1 MKDKE
6 VSSLDIYR
14 SMEKSISEKLEKL
27 SSKIERNKEKLNGP
41 GKVGFVDRLT
51 MNSEN
56 KSHEEEIRRLT
67 ELSKAMS
74 NLKFSESSKY
84 KLPEVVTSSLDDISS
99 LLTAEET
106 AELRNVVNSSL
117 RSANKEKKDNIK
129 NASLEVQ
136 KILGK
141 LGLSDKAFLVYDG
154 LDYKKSI
161 SFEVATKEMEKE
173 LLSDLTPEYTPINI
187 NKSEVSLD
195 SGESVLI
202 SKIEEMISK
211 RELEPTKSINNI
223 VANIV
228 EIKEAMLT
236 REKANRITLK
246 ISNAMT
252 ELNKITEIDITM
264 IKNFLSKIQNKY
276 QKELDK
282 ANKFISKFDFSNI
295 KELIEAKDAKENK
308 ENEKEN
314 RITTYEN
321 LAYELEKALA
331 ETPDDLQNINEIK
344 AAMQDFARK
353 FDIPENELDLARNNG
368 KAKYQSEV
376 KAQKAKVESAKAK
389 IEYED
394 ELRRTVMAE
403 IREEAIREL
412 ETSKAFEDSSFEEKN
427 GDVYAEP
434 INRETMIKRKMDELM
449 KLAEMTPIE
458 RGLYDLK
465 KQGRIKNDATVEDLT
480 PQQLNDIRIGYS
492 DNTYSFM
499 ADYKDWKARETVKPK
514 ADTIYKEYIKY
525 RTSLKNKNDFLS
537 FADYAKQIHK
547 IENMS
552 DIMVDENLKEEMRE
566 TLQEQGGRN
575 R

>member
-1 MKDKE
+1 
-6 VSSLDIYR
+6 
-14 SMEKSISEKLEKL
+14 
-27 SSKIERNKEKLNGP
+27 
-41 GKVGFVDRLT
+41 
-51 MNSEN
+51 
-56 KSHEEEIRRLT
+56 
-67 ELSKAMS
+67 
-74 NLKFSESSKY
+74 
-84 KLPEVVTSSLDDISS
+84 
-99 LLTAEET
+99 
-106 AELRNVVNSSL
+106 
-117 RSANKEKKDNIK
+117 
-129 NASLEVQ
+129 
-136 KILGK
+136 
-141 LGLSDKAFLVYDG
+141 
-154 LDYKKSI
+154 
-161 SFEVATKEMEKE
+161 MEKE

-223 VANIV
+223 VANIA

-264 IKNFLSKIQNKY
+264 IKTFLSKIQNKY

-295 KELIEAKDAKENK
+295 KEQIEAKDAKENK

-368 KAKYQSEV
+368 KAKYQSEA

-394 ELRRTVMAE
+394 
-403 IREEAIREL
+403 
-412 ETSKAFEDSSFEEKN
+412 
-427 GDVYAEP
+427 
-434 INRETMIKRKMDELM
+434 
-449 KLAEMTPIE
+449 
-458 RGLYDLK
+458 
-465 KQGRIKNDATVEDLT
+465 
-480 PQQLNDIRIGYS
+480 
-492 DNTYSFM
+492 
-499 ADYKDWKARETVKPK
+499 
-514 ADTIYKEYIKY
+514 
-525 RTSLKNKNDFLS
+525 
-537 FADYAKQIHK
+537 
-547 IENMS
+547 
-552 DIMVDENLKEEMRE
+552 
-566 TLQEQGGRN
+566 
-575 R
+575 

>member
-1 MKDKE
+1 MKDTE
-6 VSSLDIYR
+6 VSSLAIYR

-74 NLKFSESSKY
+74 NLKFSESNKY

-117 RSANKEKKDNIK
+117 RSANKAKKDNIK

-161 SFEVATKEMEKE
+161 SFEVAIKEMEKE

-223 VANIV
+223 VANIA

-264 IKNFLSKIQNKY
+264 IKTFLSKIQNKY

-295 KELIEAKDAKENK
+295 KEQIEAKDAKENK

-368 KAKYQSEV
+368 KAKYQSES

-412 ETSKAFEDSSFEEKN
+412 ETSKAFEDSSFEERN

-492 DNTYSFM
+492 DNAYSFM

-525 RTSLKNKNDFLS
+525 RTSLKNKNEFLS
-537 FADYAKQIHK
+537 FSDYAKQIHK

-566 TLQEQGGRN
+566 TLQEQGGRS

>member
-41 GKVGFVDRLT
+41 GKVGFVDKLT

-223 VANIV
+223 VTNIT

-252 ELNKITEIDITM
+252 ELNKITEINITM
-264 IKNFLSKIQNKY
+264 IKTFLSKIQNKY

-295 KELIEAKDAKENK
+295 KEQIEAKDAKENK

-368 KAKYQSEV
+368 KAKYQSEA

-412 ETSKAFEDSSFEEKN
+412 ETSKAFEDSSFEERN

-434 INRETMIKRKMDELM
+434 INRETMIQRKIDELM

-492 DNTYSFM
+492 DNAYSFM

-525 RTSLKNKNDFLS
+525 RTSLKNKNEFLS
-537 FADYAKQIHK
+537 FSDYAKQIHK

-566 TLQEQGGRN
+566 TLQEQGGRS

>member
-1 MKDKE
+1 MKDTE

-74 NLKFSESSKY
+74 NLKFSESNKY

-117 RSANKEKKDNIK
+117 RSANKAKKDNIK

-173 LLSDLTPEYTPINI
+173 LLSDLTPEYIPINI

-223 VANIV
+223 VANIA

-236 REKANRITLK
+236 RKKANRITLK

-264 IKNFLSKIQNKY
+264 IKTFLSKIQNKY

-295 KELIEAKDAKENK
+295 KEQIEAKDAKKNK

-368 KAKYQSEV
+368 KAKYQSEA

-412 ETSKAFEDSSFEEKN
+412 ETSKAFEDSSFEERN

-434 INRETMIKRKMDELM
+434 INRETMIKRKIDELM

-492 DNTYSFM
+492 DNAYSFM

-525 RTSLKNKNDFLS
+525 RTSLKNKNEFLS
-537 FADYAKQIHK
+537 FSDYAKQIHK

-566 TLQEQGGRN
+566 TLQEQGGRS

>member
-1 MKDKE
+1 MKDTE

-74 NLKFSESSKY
+74 NLKFSESNKY

-117 RSANKEKKDNIK
+117 RSANKAKKDNIK

-223 VANIV
+223 VANIA

-264 IKNFLSKIQNKY
+264 IKTFLSKIQNKY

-295 KELIEAKDAKENK
+295 KEQIEAKDAKKNK

-344 AAMQDFARK
+344 SAMQDFARK

-412 ETSKAFEDSSFEEKN
+412 ETSKAFEDSSFEERN

-492 DNTYSFM
+492 DNAYSFM

-525 RTSLKNKNDFLS
+525 RTSLKNKNEFLS
-537 FADYAKQIHK
+537 FSDYAKQIHK

-566 TLQEQGGRN
+566 TLQEQGGRS

>member
-74 NLKFSESSKY
+74 NLKFSESNKY

-117 RSANKEKKDNIK
+117 RSANKAKKDNIK

-173 LLSDLTPEYTPINI
+173 LLSDLTPEYIPINI

-223 VANIV
+223 VANIA

-236 REKANRITLK
+236 RKKANRITLK

-264 IKNFLSKIQNKY
+264 IKTFLSKIQNKY

-295 KELIEAKDAKENK
+295 KEQIEAKDAKKNK

-368 KAKYQSEV
+368 KAKYQSEA

-412 ETSKAFEDSSFEEKN
+412 ETSKAFEDSSFEERN

-492 DNTYSFM
+492 DNAYSFM

-525 RTSLKNKNDFLS
+525 RTSLKNKNEFLS
-537 FADYAKQIHK
+537 FSDYAKQIHK

-566 TLQEQGGRN
+566 TLQEQGGRS

>member
-1 MKDKE
+1 MKDTE
-6 VSSLDIYR
+6 VSSLAIYR

-74 NLKFSESSKY
+74 NLKFSESNKY

-117 RSANKEKKDNIK
+117 RSANKAKKDNIK

-173 LLSDLTPEYTPINI
+173 LLSDLTPEYIPINI

-223 VANIV
+223 VANIA

-264 IKNFLSKIQNKY
+264 IKTFLSKIQNKY

-295 KELIEAKDAKENK
+295 KEQIEAKDAKKNK

-368 KAKYQSEV
+368 KAKYQSEA

-412 ETSKAFEDSSFEEKN
+412 ETSKAFEDSSFEERN

-492 DNTYSFM
+492 DNAYSFM

-525 RTSLKNKNDFLS
+525 RTSLKNKNEFLS
-537 FADYAKQIHK
+537 FSDYAKQIHK

-566 TLQEQGGRN
+566 TLQEQGGRS

>member
-41 GKVGFVDRLT
+41 GKVGFVDRLS

-56 KSHEEEIRRLT
+56 KSHEEEIRKLT

-99 LLTAEET
+99 LLTVEET
-106 AELRNVVNSSL
+106 AELRNAVNSSL
-117 RSANKEKKDNIK
+117 RSANKEKKDNVR

-187 NKSEVSLD
+187 NKSEVFLNS
-195 SGESVLI
+195 SESILI
-202 SKIEEMISK
+202 SRIEEMISK

-223 VANIV
+223 VTNIA

-264 IKNFLSKIQNKY
+264 IKTFLSKIQNKY

-295 KELIEAKDAKENK
+295 KEQIEAKDAKKNK

-331 ETPDDLQNINEIK
+331 ETPDDLQKINEIK

-368 KAKYQSEV
+368 KAKYQSEA

-412 ETSKAFEDSSFEEKN
+412 ESSKAFEDSSFEARN

-434 INRETMIKRKMDELM
+434 INREAMIQRKMDELM

-480 PQQLNDIRIGYS
+480 SQQLNDIRIGYS
-492 DNTYSFM
+492 DNAYSFM
-499 ADYKDWKARETVKPK
+499 ADYKDWKARETAKPK

-537 FADYAKQIHK
+537 FTDYAKQMHK

-552 DIMVDENLKEEMRE
+552 DTMVDESLKEEMRE
-566 TLQEQGGRN
+566 TLQEQGGRS

>member
-1 MKDKE
+1 MKDTE

-56 KSHEEEIRRLT
+56 KSHEEEIRKLT

-84 KLPEVVTSSLDDISS
+84 KLPEVVTSNLDDISS

-106 AELRNVVNSSL
+106 AELRNAVNSSL

-173 LLSDLTPEYTPINI
+173 LLSDLTPEYTPINT

-195 SGESVLI
+195 SSESILI

-211 RELEPTKSINNI
+211 RELEPTKSVDNI
-223 VANIV
+223 VANIA

-264 IKNFLSKIQNKY
+264 IKTFLSKIQNKY

-295 KELIEAKDAKENK
+295 KEQIEAKDAKENK

-353 FDIPENELDLARNNG
+353 FDIPGNELDLARNNG
-368 KAKYQSEV
+368 KAKYQSEA

-412 ETSKAFEDSSFEEKN
+412 ETSKAFEDSSFEERN

-492 DNTYSFM
+492 DNAYSFM

-525 RTSLKNKNDFLS
+525 RTSLKNKNEFLS
-537 FADYAKQIHK
+537 FSDYAKQIHK

-566 TLQEQGGRN
+566 TLQEQGGRS

>member
-1 MKDKE
+1 MLSFANPLDSFDLN
-6 VSSLDIYR
+6 SSILLPQR
-14 SMEKSISEKLEKL
+14 K
-27 SSKIERNKEKLNGP
+27 KEKLNGP

-74 NLKFSESSKY
+74 NLKFSESNKY

-117 RSANKEKKDNIK
+117 RSANKAKKDNIK

-173 LLSDLTPEYTPINI
+173 LLSDLTPEYIPINI

-223 VANIV
+223 VANIA

-236 REKANRITLK
+236 RKKANRITLK

-264 IKNFLSKIQNKY
+264 IKTFLSKIQNKY

-295 KELIEAKDAKENK
+295 KEQIEAKDAKKNK
-308 ENEKEN
+308 ENGIFIETARRCKGMWLYRNDGTAVKASIPTHQGNRLIGEITNSSNLYNDIMSSYCWYFVRVFTKNNGEKE
-314 RITTYEN
+314 
-321 LAYELEKALA
+321 
-331 ETPDDLQNINEIK
+331 
-344 AAMQDFARK
+344 
-353 FDIPENELDLARNNG
+353 
-368 KAKYQSEV
+368 
-376 KAQKAKVESAKAK
+376 
-389 IEYED
+389 EY
-394 ELRRTVMAE
+394 
-403 IREEAIREL
+403 
-412 ETSKAFEDSSFEEKN
+412 N
-427 GDVYAEP
+427 
-434 INRETMIKRKMDELM
+434 
-449 KLAEMTPIE
+449 
-458 RGLYDLK
+458 
-465 KQGRIKNDATVEDLT
+465 
-480 PQQLNDIRIGYS
+480 
-492 DNTYSFM
+492 
-499 ADYKDWKARETVKPK
+499 
-514 ADTIYKEYIKY
+514 IYKK
-525 RTSLKNKNDFLS
+525 
-537 FADYAKQIHK
+537 
-547 IENMS
+547 
-552 DIMVDENLKEEMRE
+552 
-566 TLQEQGGRN
+566 
-575 R
+575 

>member
-1 MKDKE
+1 MKDTE

-14 SMEKSISEKLEKL
+14 SMEKSISEKLEKS

-74 NLKFSESSKY
+74 NLKFSESNKY

-117 RSANKEKKDNIK
+117 RSANKAKKDNIK

-161 SFEVATKEMEKE
+161 SFEVATNEMEKE
-173 LLSDLTPEYTPINI
+173 LLSDLTPEYIPINI

-223 VANIV
+223 VANIA

-236 REKANRITLK
+236 RKKANRITLK

-264 IKNFLSKIQNKY
+264 IKTFLSKIQNKY

-295 KELIEAKDAKENK
+295 KEQIEAKDAKKNK

-368 KAKYQSEV
+368 KAKYQSEA

-412 ETSKAFEDSSFEEKN
+412 ETSKAFEDSSFEERN

-492 DNTYSFM
+492 DNAYSFM
-499 ADYKDWKARETVKPK
+499 ADYKDWKARETVKAK

-525 RTSLKNKNDFLS
+525 RTSLKNKNEFLS
-537 FADYAKQIHK
+537 FSDYAKQIHK

-566 TLQEQGGRN
+566 TLQEQGGRS

>member
-1 MKDKE
+1 MKDTE
-6 VSSLDIYR
+6 VSSLAIYR

-74 NLKFSESSKY
+74 NLKFSESNKY

-117 RSANKEKKDNIK
+117 RSANKAKKDNIK

-173 LLSDLTPEYTPINI
+173 LLSDLTPEYIPINI

-223 VANIV
+223 VANIA

-236 REKANRITLK
+236 RKKANRITLK

-264 IKNFLSKIQNKY
+264 IKTFLSKIQNKY

-295 KELIEAKDAKENK
+295 KEQIEAKNAKKNK

-368 KAKYQSEV
+368 KAKYQSEA

-412 ETSKAFEDSSFEEKN
+412 ETSKAFEDSSFEARN

-434 INRETMIKRKMDELM
+434 INRETMIQRKMDELM

-492 DNTYSFM
+492 DNAYSFM

-525 RTSLKNKNDFLS
+525 RTSLKNKNEFLS
-537 FADYAKQIHK
+537 FSDYAKQIHK

-566 TLQEQGGRN
+566 TLQEQGGRS

>member
-1 MKDKE
+1 MKDTE
-6 VSSLDIYR
+6 VSSLEIYR

-56 KSHEEEIRRLT
+56 KSHEEEIRKLT

-117 RSANKEKKDNIK
+117 RSANKEKKDNVR
-129 NASLEVQ
+129 NSSLEVQ

-195 SGESVLI
+195 SSESILI

-211 RELEPTKSINNI
+211 RELEPTKSVDNI
-223 VANIV
+223 VANIA

-264 IKNFLSKIQNKY
+264 IKTFLSKIQNKY

-295 KELIEAKDAKENK
+295 KEQIEAKDAKENK

-331 ETPDDLQNINEIK
+331 ETPDDLQKINEIK

-368 KAKYQSEV
+368 KAKYQSEA

-412 ETSKAFEDSSFEEKN
+412 ESSKAFEDSSFEARN

-434 INRETMIKRKMDELM
+434 INREAMIQRKMDELM

-492 DNTYSFM
+492 DNAYSFM
-499 ADYKDWKARETVKPK
+499 ADYKDWKAREAVKPK

-525 RTSLKNKNDFLS
+525 RASLKNKNEFLS
-537 FADYAKQIHK
+537 FSDYAKQMHK

-552 DIMVDENLKEEMRE
+552 DTMVDESLKEEMRE
-566 TLQEQGGRN
+566 TLQEQGGRS

>member
-1 MKDKE
+1 MKDTE
-6 VSSLDIYR
+6 VNSLAIYR
-14 SMEKSISEKLEKL
+14 SMEMAIEDKTKKLNERIEK
-27 SSKIERNKEKLNGP
+27 NKEKLNGP
-41 GKVGFVDRLT
+41 KKIGIIDKMT
-51 MNSEN
+51 INSDN
-56 KSHEEEIRRLT
+56 KRHEEEIRKLT
-67 ELSKAMS
+67 ELSKAMG
-74 NLKFSESSKY
+74 NLKFSKSSNY
-84 KLPEVVTSSLDDISS
+84 KLPEDITSSLDDISS

-117 RSANKEKKDNIK
+117 RSANKEKKDNVR

-161 SFEVATKEMEKE
+161 SFEVAAKEMEKE

-187 NKSEVSLD
+187 NKSEVSLN
-195 SGESVLI
+195 SSESVLI
-202 SKIEEMISK
+202 SRIEEMISK
-211 RELEPTKSINNI
+211 KELEPTKSVDNI

-236 REKANRITLK
+236 REKANTLILK

-252 ELNKITEIDITM
+252 ELNKITEIDVTM

-295 KELIEAKDAKENK
+295 KEQIEAKAAKENK

-331 ETPDDLQNINEIK
+331 ETPDDLQKINEIK

-368 KAKYQSEV
+368 KAKYQSEA

-394 ELRRTVMAE
+394 ELRRTVMIE

-412 ETSKAFEDSSFEEKN
+412 ESSKAFEDSSFEARN

-434 INRETMIKRKMDELM
+434 IDREAMIQRKMDELM

-492 DNTYSFM
+492 DNAYSFM
-499 ADYKDWKARETVKPK
+499 ADYKDWKAREAVKPK
-514 ADTIYKEYIKY
+514 ANTIYKEYIKY
-525 RTSLKNKNDFLS
+525 RASLKNKNEFLS
-537 FADYAKQIHK
+537 FSDYAKQMHK

-552 DIMVDENLKEEMRE
+552 DILVDESLKEEMRE
-566 TLQEQGGRN
+566 TLQEQGGRG

>member
-1 MKDKE
+1 MKDTE

-74 NLKFSESSKY
+74 NLKFSESNKY

-117 RSANKEKKDNIK
+117 RSANKAKKDNIK

-173 LLSDLTPEYTPINI
+173 LLSDLTPEYIPINI

-223 VANIV
+223 VANIA

-236 REKANRITLK
+236 RKKANRITLK

-252 ELNKITEIDITM
+252 ELNKITEIDITI
-264 IKNFLSKIQNKY
+264 IKTFLSKIQNKY

-295 KELIEAKDAKENK
+295 KEQIEAKDAKKNK

-368 KAKYQSEV
+368 KAKYQSEA

-412 ETSKAFEDSSFEEKN
+412 ETSKAFEDSSFEERN

-492 DNTYSFM
+492 DNAYSFM

-525 RTSLKNKNDFLS
+525 RTSLKNKNEFLS
-537 FADYAKQIHK
+537 FSDYAKQIHK

-566 TLQEQGGRN
+566 TLQEQGGRS

>member
-1 MKDKE
+1 MKDTE

-56 KSHEEEIRRLT
+56 KSHEEEIRKLT

-106 AELRNVVNSSL
+106 AELRNAVNSSL
-117 RSANKEKKDNIK
+117 RSANKEKKDNVR

-161 SFEVATKEMEKE
+161 SFEVAIKEMEKE

-187 NKSEVSLD
+187 NKSEVSLN
-195 SGESVLI
+195 SSESILI
-202 SKIEEMISK
+202 SRIEEMISK
-211 RELEPTKSINNI
+211 KELEPTKSVDNI
-223 VANIV
+223 VANIS

-264 IKNFLSKIQNKY
+264 IKTFLSKIQNKY

-295 KELIEAKDAKENK
+295 KEQIEAKEAKENK
-308 ENEKEN
+308 ETEKEN

-368 KAKYQSEV
+368 KAKYQSEA

-412 ETSKAFEDSSFEEKN
+412 ESSKAFEDSSFEARN

-434 INRETMIKRKMDELM
+434 INREAMIQRKMDELM

-492 DNTYSFM
+492 DNAYSFM
-499 ADYKDWKARETVKPK
+499 ADYKDWKAREAVKPK

-525 RTSLKNKNDFLS
+525 RASLKNKNEFLS
-537 FADYAKQIHK
+537 FTDYAKQIHK

-566 TLQEQGGRN
+566 TLQEQGGRS

>member
-1 MKDKE
+1 MKDTE
-6 VSSLDIYR
+6 VSSLAIYR

-74 NLKFSESSKY
+74 NLKFSESNKY

-161 SFEVATKEMEKE
+161 SFEVATNEMEKE
-173 LLSDLTPEYTPINI
+173 LLSDLTPEYIPINI

-223 VANIV
+223 VANIA

-236 REKANRITLK
+236 RKKANRITLK

-264 IKNFLSKIQNKY
+264 IKTFLSKIQNKY

-295 KELIEAKDAKENK
+295 KEQIEAKDAKKNK

-368 KAKYQSEV
+368 KAKYQSEA

-412 ETSKAFEDSSFEEKN
+412 ETSKAFEDSSFEERN

-434 INRETMIKRKMDELM
+434 INRETMIKRKMDEVM

-492 DNTYSFM
+492 DNAYSFM

-525 RTSLKNKNDFLS
+525 RTSLKNKNEFLS
-537 FADYAKQIHK
+537 FSDYAKQIHK

-566 TLQEQGGRN
+566 TLQEQGGRS

>member
-1 MKDKE
+1 MKDTE
-6 VSSLDIYR
+6 VSSLAIYR

-74 NLKFSESSKY
+74 NLKFSESNKY

-117 RSANKEKKDNIK
+117 RSANKAKKDNIK

-173 LLSDLTPEYTPINI
+173 LLSDLTPEYIPINI

-195 SGESVLI
+195 SDESVLI

-223 VANIV
+223 VANIA

-236 REKANRITLK
+236 RKKANRITLK

-264 IKNFLSKIQNKY
+264 IKTFLSKIQNKY

-295 KELIEAKDAKENK
+295 KEQIEAKDAKKNK

-368 KAKYQSEV
+368 KAKYQSEA

-412 ETSKAFEDSSFEEKN
+412 ETSKAFEDSSFEERN

-492 DNTYSFM
+492 DNAYSFM

-525 RTSLKNKNDFLS
+525 RTSLKNKNEFLS
-537 FADYAKQIHK
+537 FSDYAKQIHK

-566 TLQEQGGRN
+566 TLQEQGGRS